1 VRPRP
6 DLPRSPLAALAATLL
21 LAAACHDE
29 SRRPREPA
37 TASEAALGTPPGD
50 PGSATSEPLEP
61 GPPTPPPDAGPSAPI
76 TQRTFDSPYDDNA
89 WAISEG
95 KRLFDWMNCSGCHAH
110 GGGGIGPALMDGSWR
125 YGSGDPQSIYVSI
138 VEGRPKGMPSYRGR
152 LGEADVWKLVAYVR
166 TLSGRANHV
175 AASGRN
181 DSLRYKKPESL
192 KDEEP

>member
-1 VRPRP
+1 MRPRP
-6 DLPRSPLAALAATLL
+6 ILPPKMILSAGLL

-37 TASEAALGTPPGD
+37 PASEAALGTPPGN
-50 PGSATSEPLEP
+50 PGSATSDPLVP
-61 GPPTPPPDAGPSAPI
+61 GPATPPADAGPTVAI
-76 TQRTFDSPYDDNA
+76 TRRTFDSPYDDNA
-89 WAISEG
+89 WAISDG
-95 KRLFDWMNCSGCHAH
+95 KRLFDWMNCSGCHGH
-110 GGGGIGPALMDGSWR
+110 GGGGIGPALMDGSWL

-138 VEGRPKGMPSYRGR
+138 VEGRPNGMPSYRGR

-166 TLSGRANHV
+166 TLSGRANHM

-181 DSLRYKKPESL
+181 ESLRYKKPESL